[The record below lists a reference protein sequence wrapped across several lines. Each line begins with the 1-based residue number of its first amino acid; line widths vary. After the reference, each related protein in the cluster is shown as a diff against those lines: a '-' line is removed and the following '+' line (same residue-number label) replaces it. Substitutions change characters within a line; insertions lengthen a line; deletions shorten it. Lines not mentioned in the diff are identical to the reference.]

1 MTDTKNPG
9 IAARTR
15 PRRSRRLT
23 ASLIGATLGLVYIV
37 VNASAL
43 PSPGAP
49 VLRGAGI
56 VVFVLFIERLRA
68 ASNAEAP
75 RDRSPEVGFGRSY
88 WLVVAIEAFAAL
100 GGATILSQAFSAPQ
114 ADLPWITMVVGAH
127 FFALAVVFHNLATK
141 PSAR

>member
-23 ASLIGATLGLVYIV
+23 ASLIGATLGLVYILV
-37 VNASAL
+37 KASAL

-56 VVFVLFIERLRA
+56 VVFVLFIARPRA
-68 ASNAEAP
+68 ASNDEAP
-75 RDRSPEVGFGRSY
+75 RDHSPEVGFGRS
-88 WLVVAIEAFAAL
+88 
-100 GGATILSQAFSAPQ
+100 
-114 ADLPWITMVVGAH
+114 
-127 FFALAVVFHNLATK
+127 
-141 PSAR
+141 